1 MNDDELDPGSRERL
15 HRLLEESS
23 GHPVPTGFEGR
34 VVPPARRRRRAGRAL
49 GAVLVFAVVAG
60 ATVAVLL
67 ISTRGTATRPQTAGG
82 PTSATPTPSA
92 SAIPSASGSSDT
104 AYVGM
109 TILDFNGGSWRAVT
123 PATLSPAVSLA
134 GPELAGVTCPSVDD
148 CWGVGYFAGA
158 EGGLI
163 EHYDGHAWSLVSQ
176 TASLLLSVAC
186 PSPADCW
193 AVGGQTNPL
202 IEHYDGSVWS
212 TVTVP
217 TLSARGGLDGVS
229 CPEADQCWAV
239 GTIYEP
245 NGTTESL
252 IEAYDGSEWTVVVSG
267 IASGNSQAA
276 VALRNVSCVTAT
288 DCWAVGGLNI
298 EHYDGSTWSAYV
310 TAGAGESR
318 PSLSGVTCV
327 GASDCWAVGGTAVMH
342 YDGIG
347 WSLASGT
354 SAPDSAPGLNAVT
367 CVTSADCWAV
377 GQDGSGAGPQAALIL
392 HWQGSDWTSVVP
404 TPSAGIDPVGVTCV
418 GPNDCWTVG
427 AALLNP

>member
-34 VVPPARRRRRAGRAL
+34 VVPHARRRRRAGRAL

-158 EGGLI
+158 EGG
-163 EHYDGHAWSLVSQ
+163 
-176 TASLLLSVAC
+176 
-186 PSPADCW
+186 
-193 AVGGQTNPL
+193 L